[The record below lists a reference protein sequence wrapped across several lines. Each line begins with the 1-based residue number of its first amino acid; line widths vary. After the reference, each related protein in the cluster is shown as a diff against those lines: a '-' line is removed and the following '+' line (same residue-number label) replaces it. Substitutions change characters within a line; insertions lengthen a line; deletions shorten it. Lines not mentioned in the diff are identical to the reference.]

1 MVFLALKKIS
11 AWDLLLEYLE
21 QEDTGIEMVP
31 GHQRVNPTETKAQLT
46 TALAKQMKMWTQSG
60 REKEVRFWQS
70 VEFQSSV
77 AKAKDF
83 FKKKKTKRI

>member
-11 AWDLLLEYLE
+11 AWDLLLKYLE

-31 GHQRVNPTETKAQLT
+31 GHRRVRPTDTKTQLT

-60 REKEVRFWQS
+60 GKRKSDSGS
-70 VEFQSSV
+70 VLSFR
-77 AKAKDF
+77 AP
-83 FKKKKTKRI
+83 